1 MSSQL
6 KILVA
11 DRQIVRPGDILA
23 VMEQKIRRPSY
34 NPEKH
39 IYIYEDKIM
48 SAVLGLTSVNDN
60 DVSVIPL
67 EGRYFP
73 RVGDIVIGLVVGVGI
88 TNWLL
93 DIRAPYKAVLNAGE
107 VIENF
112 SPITTNLREYID
124 VGDYI
129 VAKIAVFDRTRDLL
143 LTVKGKELGKITEGI
158 VIEIEPSRVPRVI
171 GKKGS
176 MLNLLTS
183 RTGCNILVAQ
193 NGVVWIRC
201 KDERS
206 SEVVIKAIRLIESR
220 AHMRGLTEHVR
231 MFLDKELA

>member
-1 MSSQL
+1 VSNNL

-23 VMEQKIRRPSY
+23 IMEQKIMKPMY

-39 IYIYEDKIM
+39 VYIYEDKIV
-48 SAVLGLTSVNDN
+48 SAVLGLASITDN

-73 RVGDIVIGLVVGVGI
+73 KVGDTVIGLVVGVGI
-88 TNWLL
+88 TNWIL
-93 DIRAPYKAVLNAGE
+93 DIRAPYKAILNAGE

-112 SPITTNLREYID
+112 SPITTNLRDYID

-143 LTVKGKELGKITEGI
+143 LTVKGKGLGKITEGI

-183 RTGCNILVAQ
+183 KTGCNILVAQ

-201 KDERS
+201 KDEKS
-206 SEVVIKAIRLIESR
+206 SEIAVKAIRLIESR
-220 AHMRGLTEHVR
+220 AHMRGLTEQVR